1 MTSYNRYNDSSLQS
15 GTGKY
20 MVLQCFPCNKNSF
33 FLVGFD
39 LQVVRCKPYMVWV
52 RSVLCVPCK
61 PYRVWVCSVLRV
73 PCKPSRVWVC
83 SVCRNLTKSFCKYEV
98 DLFISADILSIIF
111 HPYLKFDHSDK
122 VGSLHRFMNLIYFN
136 SFFHEID
143 SHCVFFL
150 GPLRKD

>member
-1 MTSYNRYNDSSLQS
+1 MKITLEDWFDNVLIYFQSDLKKNLQCNLE
-15 GTGKY
+15 GKCR
-20 MVLQCFPCNKNSF
+20 VLQGNLCNKNRF
-33 FLVGFD
+33 FPVRID
-39 LQVVRCKPYMVWV
+39 LQE
-52 RSVLCVPCK
+52 VPSK

-136 SFFHEID
+136 CFFHEID